1 MFFFISKLLGFL
13 LNPFFWMMVF
23 LLWAL
28 ATKNLKRRKKLILGT
43 LGILWLFG
51 NGFLINEVLILQEKQ
66 YYKSLA
72 KSQTQTAVLL
82 GGFSAMDDNT
92 GKAKLTD
99 AGDRFFQAFKLY
111 QSGAIKQLV
120 VSGGSGSIKKPEI
133 KEASLIRNYFVE
145 SKMDTSRVL
154 FESESRNT
162 HENAA
167 FTKALLK
174 DQTKEIGIIT
184 SAFHMRRATACFQ
197 KVGFTVTPFPS
208 HFLSDQT
215 RPYSIDSF
223 ILPSATSFQKWELL
237 FKEWIGYMVY
247 KIKGYA

>member
-1 MFFFISKLLGFL
+1 MFFLISKVLGFL

-23 LLWAL
+23 LIWAL

-43 LGILWLFG
+43 LGILWMFG
-51 NGFLINEVLILQEKQ
+51 NGFIVNEVLILHEKE
-66 YYKSLA
+66 YYKSQ
-72 KSQTQTAVLL
+72 SEVQTQTAVLL
-82 GGFSAMDDNT
+82 GGFSALDENT
-92 GKAKLTD
+92 GKARLTE
-99 AGDRFFQAFKLY
+99 AGDRFFQAIKLY
-111 QSGAIKQLV
+111 QSGAIKYLV

-133 KEASLIRNYFVE
+133 REASLIQDYFLE
-145 SKMDTSRVL
+145 SKIDTSRVI

-162 HENAA
+162 HENATY
-167 FTKALLK
+167 TKALLK
-174 DQTKEIGIIT
+174 DKTKKIGIIT
-184 SAFHMRRATACFQ
+184 SAFHMRRAIACFR
-197 KVGFTVTPFPS
+197 KVGFKTTSIPS

-223 ILPSATSFQKWELL
+223 LIPSATSFQKWELL